1 MTDFKERNTQNA
13 QHSTGPTSDEG
24 KERSSR
30 NSLVHGLYSR
40 IPYDPK
46 ECLDDYL
53 IHRDALMAALKPE
66 DALQEA
72 LAKIIV
78 DNLWRVENYR
88 MKEAQNHDAY
98 EIVESRGR
106 HEQRLL
112 NSMYKARK
120 ELKALQVESREARE
134 NEAREN
140 EARENEARENEARE
154 NEARRLDDEA
164 KLKTGAEPA
173 AQKEPAGFVP
183 HTPENPPARPSVPSE
198 QPSVEPSEP
207 PRKPAESEKKPA
219 A

>member
-1 MTDFKERNTQNA
+1 MC
-13 QHSTGPTSDEG
+13 
-24 KERSSR
+24 
-30 NSLVHGLYSR
+30 
-40 IPYDPK
+40 I
-46 ECLDDYL
+46 
-53 IHRDALMAALKPE
+53 RDSLKPE

-88 MKEAQNHDAY
+88 MKEAQHHDAY

-120 ELKALQVESREARE
+120 ELKALQVESR
-134 NEAREN
+134 
-140 EARENEARENEARE
+140 EARENEARE

-207 PRKPAESEKKPA
+207 PKKPAESEKKPA

>member
-1 MTDFKERNTQNA
+1 MATEKQKAANKENA

-134 NEAREN
+134 NEAR
-140 EARENEARENEARE
+140 
-154 NEARRLDDEA
+154 RLDDEA

-207 PRKPAESEKKPA
+207 PKKPAESEKKPA

>member
-112 NSMYKARK
+112 NGMYKARK
-120 ELKALQVESREARE
+120 ELKALQVESR
-134 NEAREN
+134 
-140 EARENEARENEARE
+140 EARENEARE

-207 PRKPAESEKKPA
+207 PKKPAESEKKPA

>member
-53 IHRDALMAALKPE
+53 IHRAALMAALKPE
-66 DALQEA
+66 DAFQEE
-72 LAKIIV
+72 LAKIII
-78 DNLWRVENYR
+78 DNLWRVEKYR

-120 ELKALQVESREARE
+120 ELKALQVESR
-134 NEAREN
+134 
-140 EARENEARENEARE
+140 EARE

-207 PRKPAESEKKPA
+207 PKKPAESEKKPA

>member
-1 MTDFKERNTQNA
+1 
-13 QHSTGPTSDEG
+13 
-24 KERSSR
+24 
-30 NSLVHGLYSR
+30 
-40 IPYDPK
+40 
-46 ECLDDYL
+46 
-53 IHRDALMAALKPE
+53 MAALKPE

-134 NEAREN
+134 NEAR
-140 EARENEARENEARE
+140 
-154 NEARRLDDEA
+154 RLDDEA

-207 PRKPAESEKKPA
+207 PKKPAESEKKPA

>member
-66 DALQEA
+66 DAFQEE

-140 EARENEARENEARE
+140 EAR
-154 NEARRLDDEA
+154 RLDDEA

-207 PRKPAESEKKPA
+207 PKKPAESEKKPA

>member
-134 NEAREN
+134 NEAR
-140 EARENEARENEARE
+140 
-154 NEARRLDDEA
+154 RLDDEA

-207 PRKPAESEKKPA
+207 PKKPAESEKKPA

>member
-66 DALQEA
+66 DAFQEE
-72 LAKIIV
+72 LAEIIV

-140 EARENEARENEARE
+140 EAR
-154 NEARRLDDEA
+154 RLDDEA

-207 PRKPAESEKKPA
+207 PKKPAESEKKPA

>member
-66 DALQEA
+66 DAFQEE

-134 NEAREN
+134 NEAR
-140 EARENEARENEARE
+140 
-154 NEARRLDDEA
+154 RLDDEA

-207 PRKPAESEKKPA
+207 PKKPAESEKKPA

>member
-53 IHRDALMAALKPE
+53 IHRAALMAALKPE
-66 DALQEA
+66 DAFQEE
-72 LAKIIV
+72 LAKIII
-78 DNLWRVENYR
+78 DNLWRVEKYR
-88 MKEAQNHDAY
+88 MKEAQMTNDTY
-98 EIVESRGR
+98 ETVESRGR

-112 NSMYKARK
+112 NSMFKARK
-120 ELKALQVESREARE
+120 ELKALQTESAEARKAE
-134 NEAREN
+134 AQRLEDQAKIKAAREIPVEEDN
-140 EARENEARENEARE
+140 PFS
-154 NEARRLDDEA
+154 
-164 KLKTGAEPA
+164 AEPA
-173 AQKEPAGFVP
+173 SGKQPAGFVP
-183 HTPENPPARPSVPSE
+183 HTPENRPASPATPPDPPSE
-198 QPSVEPSEP
+198 VTK
-207 PRKPAESEKKPA
+207 KPVESEKKPA

>member
-66 DALQEA
+66 DAFQEE
-72 LAKIIV
+72 LAKIII
-78 DNLWRVENYR
+78 DNLWRVEKYR
-88 MKEAQNHDAY
+88 MKEAQMTNDTY
-98 EIVESRGR
+98 ETVESRGR

-112 NSMYKARK
+112 NSMFKARK
-120 ELKALQVESREARE
+120 ELKALQTESAEARKAE
-134 NEAREN
+134 AQRLEDQAKIKAAREIPVEEDN
-140 EARENEARENEARE
+140 PFS
-154 NEARRLDDEA
+154 
-164 KLKTGAEPA
+164 AEPA
-173 AQKEPAGFVP
+173 SGKQPAGFVP
-183 HTPENPPARPSVPSE
+183 HTPENRPVSPATPPDPPSE
-198 QPSVEPSEP
+198 VTK
-207 PRKPAESEKKPA
+207 KPVESEKKPA

>member
-134 NEAREN
+134 NEAR
-140 EARENEARENEARE
+140 
-154 NEARRLDDEA
+154 RLDDEA

-183 HTPENPPARPSVPSE
+183 HTPENPPARSSVPSE

-207 PRKPAESEKKPA
+207 PKKPAESEKKPA

>member
-13 QHSTGPTSDEG
+13 QHSTGPTSDDG

-134 NEAREN
+134 NEAR
-140 EARENEARENEARE
+140 
-154 NEARRLDDEA
+154 RLDDEA

-207 PRKPAESEKKPA
+207 PKKPAESEKKPA